1 MLKKLLVGFAVL
13 VGCFAG
19 MVGMVCIMGDR
30 AEPFLGYAI
39 FTNNMTP
46 SMAVYELTFIVAG
59 SPKLEETVAAPVGA
73 DKELIPWSESPW
85 PNKLK
90 VRSGKGETF
99 HIDLPKGKRSI
110 TITESSSGT
119 RIFVDR

>member
-1 MLKKLLVGFAVL
+1 
-13 VGCFAG
+13 
-19 MVGMVCIMGDR
+19 
-30 AEPFLGYAI
+30 LGLHQQHDV
-39 FTNNMTP
+39 FNGG
-46 SMAVYELTFIVAG
+46 YELTFTVAG
-59 SPKLEETVAAPVGA
+59 GAKLEETVAAPAGVE
-73 DKELIPWSESPW
+73 KVLIPWSESPW

-99 HIDLPKGKRSI
+99 HLDLPKGKRSI